1 MNSGYVKLWRK
12 VKDSG
17 WLRNHKLWVFWSYC
31 LLTATHKPCTV
42 IVGCQQVQLLPGQ
55 FIFGRKKAA
64 EETRLSERE
73 VRTCLSLLKKSEN
86 VTIKTTNKFSI
97 ITLVKWAD
105 YQAEPEKTTSRKTN
119 KRPTTDHIQEGKE
132 GKEEKKGLS
141 VLLGKYAG
149 EERTLIDQ
157 TLQAIAQTRKT
168 GKTTDS
174 VKASILQ
181 QLERYPQQQV
191 FAGCRTYLDKQYHLE
206 GKNERYLFGI
216 IRNQTAE
223 PTPAPPARAVSEFDR
238 ALEKFQRN
246 QTAPG
251 AAQ

>member
-1 MNSGYVKLWRK
+1 MTAGYVKLWRK
-12 VKDSG
+12 SLDAG

-31 LLTATHKPCTV
+31 LLKATHKQCTV
-42 IVGCQQVQLLPGQ
+42 IVGCQQVQLEPGQ
-55 FIFGRKKAA
+55 FVFGRKKAA

-73 VRTCLSLLKKSEN
+73 VRTCLNLLQKAEN
-86 VTIKTTNKFSI
+86 VTSRTTNKFSI
-97 ITLVKWAD
+97 ISIVKWGD
-105 YQAEPEKTTSRKTN
+105 YQAEPERTTSTTTN

-132 GKEEKKGLS
+132 EKKGLS
-141 VLLGKYAG
+141 VLLEKYAG

-181 QLERYPQQQV
+181 QFERYPQQQV
-191 FAGCRTYLDKQYHLE
+191 LTGCRTYLEKQYHLE
-206 GKNERYLFGI
+206 GKSEKYLFGI

-223 PTPAPPARAVSEFDR
+223 PAPAPARAVSEFDR
-238 ALEKFQRN
+238 ALEKFNRN